1 MFLLVKHQFHTK
13 LAQTKAFGFIF
24 VLAHEQAETDVAFRF
39 IQSTKQAVS
48 VRWIMH
54 VREKIGF
61 AISPC
66 TEGKMKCKLKFKRIS
81 IASSH
86 TLTRKYF
93 GQCATI
99 LMPENV
105 AKNDTFVHNIL
116 WYFQSKQKPGQSLDV
131 SLFTLYPR
139 DLYSTAVCKCNA
151 YPQKQK

>member
-1 MFLLVKHQFHTK
+1 MALTQFLPMDSYYHGI
-13 LAQTKAFGFIF
+13 LAAT
-24 VLAHEQAETDVAFRF
+24 EAETDVAFRL

-93 GQCATI
+93 GQCAT
-99 LMPENV
+99 
-105 AKNDTFVHNIL
+105 T
-116 WYFQSKQKPGQSLDV
+116 Y
-131 SLFTLYPR
+131 TR
-139 DLYSTAVCKCNA
+139 KCR
-151 YPQKQK
+151 KK